1 MSVDKDTKYDRQL
14 RLWAST
20 GQANLESSH
29 ICLINATA
37 TGSEILKNLVL
48 PGIGKFS
55 IIDECIVSQNDF
67 SSNFF
72 LRRDNLGQS
81 RAVAIAANLAE
92 LNNDVIGNGISESV
106 NTILTKYD
114 DTYWDQFNAV
124 IVSDYIEELHQ
135 LMEILWSKQI
145 PLLLVNTIGFYGS
158 LNLIANE
165 VTVIET
171 HDPSKLYDLRID
183 CPWDQLQTFVDS
195 INLDTLD
202 DTEHAHVPYIVIYIK
217 ALNLWKL
224 DHEGLPPQN
233 YNEKKQFRL
242 LIETLARY
250 PSEGNFIEA
259 SNSIHRA
266 LQITH
271 IPHSVSILFENNYI
285 KDENIN
291 LSTPIFWIY
300 IKALKNFVA
309 KNNQLP
315 LPGNLPDM
323 ASDTSNY
330 INLQRIYREKA
341 TKDQSLFTE
350 EVDKILDSVGR
361 STSDMTPES
370 ISSFCKNSQLLYVT
384 QGSKNLFSENLVL
397 DLLQYDDTE
406 FNTLGIYFA
415 ILTYNNY
422 IKKYS
427 TGPSIKD
434 YSQFEALF
442 LSEFGISKSNLT
454 PAIVKTIQ
462 ELLSHNTHGYHN
474 LNSLMGGIVSQEVL
488 KLVTSQYTPL
498 DNLFVFDGVR
508 SVSDKWKIQ

>member
-1 MSVDKDTKYDRQL
+1 MSIDKDNKYDRQL

-20 GQANLESSH
+20 GQYNLESSH
-29 ICLINATA
+29 ICLVNATA

-55 IIDECIVSQNDF
+55 IIDECIVDQTDF

-72 LRRDNLGQS
+72 LRRDNLGQN
-81 RAVAIAANLAE
+81 RAVAVTANLAE
-92 LNNDVIGNGISESV
+92 LNTDVVGNAIPDSV
-106 NTILTKYD
+106 KTILANNGD
-114 DTYWDQFNAV
+114 SYWDQFNAV
-124 IVSDYIEELHQ
+124 IVSDYNDEINDLT
-135 LMEILWSKQI
+135 EILWSKQI

-158 LNLIANE
+158 VNLIANE

-183 CPWDQLQTFVDS
+183 CPWDQLQEFVDS
-195 INLDTLD
+195 ITLDALD

-217 ALNLWKL
+217 ALNLWKQ
-224 DHEGLPPQN
+224 DHDGLPPQT
-233 YNEKKQFRL
+233 YTEKKQFRV

-250 PSEGNFIEA
+250 PNETNFIEA

-323 ASDTSNY
+323 ASDTANY
-330 INLQRIYREKA
+330 IKLQNIYREKA
-341 TKDQSLFTE
+341 AKDQALFTE
-350 EVDKILDSVGR
+350 EVVKILEAVGR
-361 STSDMTPES
+361 STSDITSES
-370 ISSFCKNSQLLYVT
+370 VSSFCKNSQLLYVA
-384 QGSKNLFSENLVL
+384 QGSKKLFGENLVME
-397 DLLQYDDTE
+397 LLHQDDPE
-406 FNTLGIYFA
+406 FNTLAIYFA
-415 ILTYNNY
+415 ILTYNSY

-427 TGPSIKD
+427 VRPTIKD
-434 YSQFEALF
+434 YDQFEAL
-442 LSEFGISKSNLT
+442 LLTFGIAKSSLT
-454 PAIVKTIQ
+454 PPIIKTLQ
-462 ELLSHNTHGYHN
+462 ELLSHTTHGYHN
-474 LNSLMGGIVSQEVL
+474 LNSLMGGIVSQEIL